1 MIILIG
7 TEDSKRTRFFGKA
20 AQQRGVSFRFIDWK
34 ELAGWKDIK
43 KIAAEQFQGAVVKI
57 DPPSYQLIKLQ
68 DMQVSLAEYQNF
80 LKELQEAC
88 CQRIHSSEEI
98 LQVFQFLNSPK
109 GILQTLD
116 KRFAKR
122 TLMEHGVSVTEMFS
136 EKPETVQQL
145 LDIMKKYR
153 AYSVFVK
160 PEYFSGAAGV
170 VALRQQPSTG
180 RMVAY
185 TSCKLVDSEMLPEG
199 EKETCL
205 CNTKTLYRMENSE
218 EIFAL
223 LEELLKLGVIVE
235 RWYPKDMLQGKSYD
249 LRVVYQFGKIE
260 HIVVRQSGGP
270 ITNLHLNNQ
279 AVDVECLKLSQ
290 EKLADLEELCK
301 RAMSCFHGL
310 SMAGIDVMLD
320 KGSRKPRI
328 IELNGQGDLIYQ
340 DIYGENRIYGKQI
353 EELCRQLI

>member
-7 TEDSKRTRFFGKA
+7 TQNSKRTLFFQEA
-20 AQQRGVSFRFIDWK
+20 ARQRGVSYRFIDW
-34 ELAGWKDIK
+34 EHIE
-43 KIAAEQFQGAVVKI
+43 KIAMEQFQGAVVKI
-57 DPPSYQLIKLQ
+57 DPPSYQLIRLE
-68 DMQVSLAEYQNF
+68 DMQVSLRRYRIF
-80 LKELQEAC
+80 LEELQEVGC
-88 CQRIHSSEEI
+88 R
-98 LQVFQFLNSPK
+98 FLNSPK

-116 KRFAKR
+116 KRFAKQA
-122 TLMEHGVSVTEMFS
+122 LMENGISATKMFP
-136 EKPETVQQL
+136 ERPETMQQL
-145 LDIMKKYR
+145 LGIMKKYK

-185 TSCKLVDSEMLPEG
+185 TSCKLVNSKM
-199 EKETCL
+199 TSCL
-205 CNTKTLYRMENSE
+205 YNTKTLYRMENPE

-223 LEELLKLGVIVE
+223 LEEILKLGVIVE
-235 RWYPKDMLQGKSYD
+235 KWYPKDMFQGKSYD

-260 HIVVRQSGGP
+260 YIVVRQSGGP

-279 AVDVECLKLSQ
+279 AVDVKKLELSQ
-290 EKLADLEELCK
+290 EELTNLENLCR
-301 RAMSCFHGL
+301 RAMDCFPGL
-310 SMAGIDVMLD
+310 SMAGIDVMLS

-340 DIYGENRIYGKQI
+340 DIYGENCIYGRQI
-353 EELCRQLI
+353 ENLCG